1 MKKTVVA
8 SVLLMAAL
16 AMPNLSSAAP
26 MRPGPYFSGFIGVTV
41 PSETHA
47 GGDFNDTV
55 NFDPGLNI
63 GGTAGMD
70 FGTVRLEGE
79 VSYKEGNVDTIYFNN
94 SPPPNRFTNTDVSLN
109 ATAFMANMFIDL
121 HNNGPITPYLG
132 GGIGFAILS
141 LDDKFGDFYI
151 PDEEVVLA
159 YQAGGGLEVALNRQM
174 SLDLGYRYFR
184 TDEANFADTKMRF
197 ESHNATV
204 GLRIKF

>member
-8 SVLLMAAL
+8 SLMLMAAL

-41 PSETHA
+41 PSDTHA
-47 GGDFNDTV
+47 GGDYNDTV

-79 VSYKEGNVDTIYFNN
+79 ISYKEANVDTIFDNDTLTRY
-94 SPPPNRFTNTDVSLN
+94 TNTDVSLN

-132 GGIGFAILS
+132 GGVGFAILS
-141 LDDKFGDFYI
+141 LDDKFGDFYTS
-151 PDEEVVLA
+151 DEEVVLA

-184 TDEANFADTKMRF
+184 TTEANFADTRMEF

-204 GLRIKF
+204 GLRLKF

>member
-8 SVLLMAAL
+8 SMLLMAAL

-79 VSYKEGNVDTIYFNN
+79 ISYKEGNVDTIFDNDTRIRY
-94 SPPPNRFTNTDVSLN
+94 TNTDVSLN

-132 GGIGFAILS
+132 GGVGFAILS
-141 LDDKFGDFYI
+141 LDDKFGDFYTS
-151 PDEEVVLA
+151 DEEVVLA

-184 TDEANFADTKMRF
+184 TNEANFADTTMKF

-204 GLRIKF
+204 GLRLKF